1 MSDRCDLCGLALR
14 AGAVSAVF
22 AGRSYRFCCL
32 GCRQVFTILL
42 ESGFAADPD
51 RLRET
56 DLFKQCQA
64 RGIIPASD
72 ADLEGRQSRPAPPKP
87 LDPADPELLTLHLK
101 IRNMWCPACAWLI
114 DETVRK
120 TTGVVTTA
128 CSFATDRLQIAY
140 HPLYTSPG
148 ELCEIISRLG
158 YQTMIPGESVEAR
171 ERRREFIRFCLSAFL
186 TMNIMMLSFAL
197 YSGFFTELPRDDV
210 YKLGWPA
217 FVMAT
222 FVLVY
227 GGREFFRK
235 AWSALRHAAYGME
248 TLILLG
254 SLSAY
259 LYSTVNLLSGS
270 IDLYFDTAAM
280 LITLVLLGKN
290 LERRAKGKVMA
301 DLEHFLAL
309 QPRKVRV
316 MDKQLG
322 QGRYVDA
329 AYLKAGDHFM
339 VVQDE
344 IIAADGRVTAGSG
357 SVDESSLTGEAR
369 PVAVELGDSV
379 KSGTRLRRGQLTVRA
394 ERTGDQSTL
403 GQMIRIIEQTLRSKT
418 PLEGKTDV
426 LLRWFVP
433 LVALLAVG
441 TFAAGRLMGLAA
453 GTAILRA
460 VTVLVI
466 SCPCALGIAIPLARV
481 AGVSLAGK
489 RGILVRDFCAF
500 EKAGRIGAVVFDKTG
515 TLTEGNWTL
524 VGIRVREPFTEDQVL
539 GLAAGLEERS
549 DHVVAQE
556 IRDYAGKRHVRP
568 PAVDNLQI
576 HDNGVCGTVNGQ
588 LVKIGSVEFVGGEVE
603 ATELPT
609 PGAMSPKALLQ
620 SRVSLEVDGHLA
632 ATFSFGDTLR
642 AGAEAAVAELQ
653 ACGYH
658 LALISGDGEATTQAV
673 GRRVGIEESLG
684 NQTPAN
690 KAEFVRGLQ
699 QSGQRVAM
707 AGDGINDAA
716 ALVQADLSLAV
727 YSGGQLGQETA
738 DVTLMRS
745 DPGQVIEFVRFAELV
760 DKRIRQNLAF
770 TFLYNLLAIPVAM
783 SGYLN
788 PLVAVCAMML
798 SSLSVT
804 TNTLMLN
811 RKAAR
816 TEVSLRGAADPDRRY
831 DGDRSRCVES
841 NTSPSGRSC
850 G

>member
-14 AGAVSAVF
+14 SGAVEAVF
-22 AGRSYRFCCL
+22 DGHSYLFCCL

-42 ESGFAADPD
+42 EAGFATDPG

-64 RGIIPASD
+64 RGIIPASE
-72 ADLEGRQSRPAPPKP
+72 ADLEGRQSRPAPPKA
-87 LDPADPELLTLHLK
+87 LDPSDPELLTLHLK

-120 TTGVVTTA
+120 TTGVVKTS
-128 CSFATDRLQIAY
+128 CNFATDRLQVAY

-148 ELCEIISRLG
+148 EICGIISRLG
-158 YQTMIPGESVEAR
+158 YQAMIPGESVEAR
-171 ERRREFIRFCLSAFL
+171 EKRREFIRFCLSAFL
-186 TMNIMMLSFAL
+186 TMNIMMLSFAV
-197 YSGFFTELPRDDV
+197 YSGFFTELPQDAV

-222 FVLVY
+222 IVLVY
-227 GGREFFRK
+227 GGWEFFRK

-259 LYSTVNLLSGS
+259 FYSTVNLFSGS

-316 MDKQLG
+316 VGEQLG
-322 QGRYVDA
+322 RGRYVDA
-329 AYLKAGDHFM
+329 AYLRAGDHFT

-357 SVDESSLTGEAR
+357 SVDESCLTGEAR
-369 PVAVELGDSV
+369 PVAVEVGDPV
-379 KSGTRLRRGQLTVRA
+379 KSGTRLRRGELTVRA
-394 ERTGDQSTL
+394 ERTGDRSTL
-403 GQMIRIIEQTLRSKT
+403 GQMIRIIEQTLLSKT

-433 LVALLAVG
+433 LVVLLAGG
-441 TFAAGRLMGLAA
+441 TFVGGRLMGLATE
-453 GTAILRA
+453 TAVLRA

-500 EKAGRIGAVVFDKTG
+500 EKAGRIGTVVFDKTG
-515 TLTEGNWTL
+515 TLTEGKWTL
-524 VGIRVREPFTEDQVL
+524 LNIQVWEPFTEDQVI

-549 DHVVAQE
+549 DHVVGQE
-556 IRDYAGKRHVRP
+556 IRDYAGKKHVRP
-568 PAVDNLQI
+568 LAVDNLQI
-576 HDNGVCGTVNGQ
+576 HDNGVCGTADGQ
-588 LVKIGSVEFVGGEVE
+588 LVQIGSAEFVGGEAE

-609 PGAMSPKALLQ
+609 PGALSSTALLQ
-620 SRVSLEVDGHLA
+620 SWVSLQVDGHLA

-642 AGAEAAVAELQ
+642 AGAETAVAQLK

-658 LALISGDGEATTQAV
+658 LALISGDGNATTQAV
-673 GRRVGIEESLG
+673 GQRVGIEESLG
-684 NQTPAN
+684 DQTPAN
-690 KAEFVRGLQ
+690 KAEFIRHLQ
-699 QSGQRVAM
+699 ESGQRVAM

-716 ALVQADLSLAV
+716 ALVQADLSMAV
-727 YSGGQLGQETA
+727 YSDGQLGQETA
-738 DVTLMRS
+738 DLTLMRS
-745 DPGQVIEFVRFAELV
+745 DPGQVTEFLSFAELV

-770 TFLYNLLAIPVAM
+770 TFGYNVLAIPVAM

-788 PLVAVCAMML
+788 PLVAVCAMLL

-804 TNTLMLN
+804 ANTLMLI
-811 RKAAR
+811 RRAAR
-816 TEVSLRGAADPDRRY
+816 
-831 DGDRSRCVES
+831 
-841 NTSPSGRSC
+841 GR
-850 G
+850 